1 MKPKIYNIIPIF
13 LLSISLLS
21 ADQVYAVDNNI
32 TENLI
37 IAQNPNKKANI
48 SQALQHLKDAVKSF
62 NDDIR
67 EVVAGNKNQNEVN
80 SKNILK
86 KLDSLNKE
94 LASLS
99 EKPENTQT
107 SKGVKNINFT
117 ISELDKI
124 INTLEN
130 GLTNDRITQVQ
141 KNLNFFKRRNIEE
154 KFYGT
159 VGQTT
164 QEEIEKFT
172 NNKINELDTQIE
184 SLLNKKEVKSTN
196 AISPQPQKSPG
207 KAKNDGLE
215 LNAVK
220 SSLSNL
226 TITLIILGFILLG
239 LIIFC
244 IYITITLV
252 KQQRQITNSLRN
264 NHNQKFINIDK
275 FQIEL
280 NEIYKWVNNF
290 DARLK
295 QIESSSYNKTNKTSS
310 NYSSNYPPT
319 SPNISTSQP
328 RTEQVYQPQPPQPRI
343 NQSYQPANISNT
355 NIGLVSAYNINPRSL
370 SEQAISVS
378 ETKYT
383 SEQRRLGENIQPILE
398 SNSRGNY
405 WIITEGNNEYLVPKA
420 NIKINEYNYVTTI
433 STFFNCLGYSS
444 NSPNN
449 FTLVKPAKVSSRG
462 EQWELIEI
470 GELQF

>member
-1 MKPKIYNIIPIF
+1 MMKRKIYSIIPVF
-13 LLSISLLS
+13 LLSMSLLS
-21 ADQVYAVDNNI
+21 ANRVYAVDNNI

-48 SQALQHLKDAVKSF
+48 TQAFRDLKDAIKSF

-67 EVVAGNKNQNEVN
+67 EIVKKNKNENEVN

-94 LASLS
+94 LASLP
-99 EKPENTQT
+99 KNAQT
-107 SKGVKNINFT
+107 SKVMKNINST
-117 ISELDKI
+117 ISEIDKI
-124 INTLEN
+124 IKPLEN
-130 GLTNDRITQVQ
+130 GLTNDKITQVQ
-141 KNLNFFKRRNIEE
+141 KDLNFFETRNIPE
-154 KFYGT
+154 KSYGSLKEI
-159 VGQTT
+159 T

-172 NNKINELDTQIE
+172 NNKIKELNTQIVSLE
-184 SLLNKKEVKSTN
+184 SLLNKKEVKPTPS
-196 AISPQPQKSPG
+196 ISPQPQNSPS

-220 SSLSNL
+220 SSLRNL
-226 TITLIILGFILLG
+226 TITVIILGFILLG

-244 IYITITLV
+244 IYRIITLV
-252 KQQRQITNSLRN
+252 EQQRQITNSLKS
-264 NHNQKFINIDK
+264 NQKFIDIDK

-280 NEIYKWVNNF
+280 NEIYKRVNNF

-295 QIESSSYNKTNKTSS
+295 QIESSSHNKTNKTPS
-310 NYSSNYPPT
+310 NYPSNYPPT
-319 SPNISTSQP
+319 SPNIPTSQP
-328 RTEQVYQPQPPQPRI
+328 RTEPVSQPQPPQPRI

-444 NSPNN
+444 NSPND
-449 FTLVKPAKVSSRG
+449 FTLVKPAKVSLRG